1 MEILL
6 NDEQQLFRDSAVTFM
21 ERSAG
26 PDALRTARDGDG
38 SVNRALWS
46 EIAEAGWLAVLA
58 SEEGGG
64 LGLGLT
70 ELCLILE
77 QAGLALMTAP
87 VGAAA
92 IAASA
97 LANEEN
103 TADLAASVISGDKLI
118 VPAFQETVVGIDLD
132 LVETTGVAEG
142 DGLRVNGKK
151 VAVPVIGADGYL
163 VNAATPSGMVLCHVP
178 AGASGLV
185 ESTDRMVDGGGGAGL
200 VFENVAVGAS
210 DIVAGANSA
219 PEIIGRMRRELVVT
233 ASAELLGVMDRAHQI
248 SVDYLKT
255 RNQFGKAIGSFQ
267 ALQHR
272 AVDDYIAVELTRSL
286 LFQVCE
292 RADDGN
298 DITALASALK
308 AKASSASLAIVK
320 SALQFHGA
328 IGFTDE
334 HDIGLYFKRAMVLAA
349 RFGNDAAQR
358 RQFVDLTLGET
369 G

>member
-6 NDEQQLFRDSAVTFM
+6 SDEQQLFRDSAVTFM
-21 ERSAG
+21 ARAAG
-26 PDALRTARDGDG
+26 PGPLRAAREGDG
-38 SVNRALWS
+38 RVDRTLWS

-58 SEEGGG
+58 SEDAGG

-77 QAGLALMTAP
+77 QAGLSLMTAP
-87 VGAAA
+87 VGPVAVAART
-92 IAASA
+92 
-97 LANEEN
+97 LAQGEN
-103 TADLAASVISGDKLI
+103 GGDLAASVISGEKLI
-118 VPAFQETVVGIDLD
+118 MPALQETVVGIDPNAVMTRGEED
-132 LVETTGVAEG
+132 G
-142 DGLRVNGKK
+142 DGLRISGEK
-151 VAVPVIGADGYL
+151 VAVPVVGADGYL
-163 VNAATPSGMVLCHVP
+163 VNVATPSGMVLCLIP
-178 AGASGLV
+178 AGAAGLR
-185 ESTDRMVDGGGGAGL
+185 ETTDRTVDGGGGTALHFDNLAVAG
-200 VFENVAVGAS
+200 S
-210 DIVAGANSA
+210 DIIAGANSA
-219 PEIIGRMRRELVVT
+219 PEVT
-233 ASAELLGVMDRAHQI
+233 ARMVSDLLVTTGAELLGAMDQAHRI

-292 RADDGN
+292 RADEGKDVS
-298 DITALASALK
+298 ALAAALK

-334 HDIGLYFKRAMVLAA
+334 HDIGLYFKRAMTLAA

-358 RQFVDLTLGET
+358 RQFVALTLGDVT
-369 G
+369 